1 MKATKAETLKDLS
14 LLNKK
19 LKFKIPKIFF
29 FNYKQWL
36 NDRDTVIE
44 KINKKFSNKLIA
56 VRSSARDEDQ
66 KKQSNAGKFRSIMNV
81 QSNNKKKLV
90 SSINKVFKSYSAHR
104 NIYSNDQILIQTMI
118 NKISMSGV
126 IFTQN
131 LENRSPYYVINY
143 DDTSGSTS
151 SVTSGIGEASNRILY
166 IHRDHYK
173 QIRSLRFKNLI
184 KAVKNLEN
192 NLSDNN
198 LDIEF
203 AVDKKFNSYLFQVRK
218 LHENNINRSKNLK
231 DQLEKKLKKLSHLI
245 EKKTQKQKNI
255 LGQRSIFGNMPDW
268 NPAEIVGRIPRKLD
282 LSLFQKL
289 ITNNTWCK
297 AREMMNYKKIGSK
310 KLLEIFSGQPYV
322 DTRLSFNS
330 FLPSKI
336 GNKLGEKI
344 VNQWL
349 KKLKDEPH
357 QHDKIEFNV
366 AITCFTFDIE
376 SKIKRVLPLLNKREK
391 SYFIKKN
398 YDQTINLIKNKNKT
412 YGVETQINKI
422 YQLKNIYK
430 KYKYKNFYEDLK
442 ELKEKI
448 YICKKLGTLPFSIL
462 ARHAFISKALLDS
475 LVEERIITDLDRS
488 NFLGSIQTITSE
500 FLNDINDFKKNK
512 IKKNF
517 LVMKYG
523 HLRPGTYNIN
533 SKRYDEIKIFK
544 KTGSGKHIIKKKIKF
559 NLSHNKKN
567 KLYKIL
573 KKNNINNLTI
583 KELFEYFEKSIKYRE
598 LAKFYYTKYI
608 SDILKILKS
617 YGKHYGLRTES
628 IANLDVDTILN
639 VEKKNKSKFDKKKYL
654 INKISENKIDYEI
667 NSYVKLPQLIFDRSS
682 CFVIP
687 HIVSS
692 PNFVTMRKLSG
703 SSIKLKN
710 NDFKKKID
718 KKIVLIENADPGFDW
733 IFNKKII
740 ALITKYGGAN
750 SHMAI
755 RCNELKIPAA
765 IGCGEKKFN
774 ELVRAK
780 NIELDCSAKKITIV

>member
-36 NDRDTVIE
+36 NDRDTVIK
-44 KINKKFSNKLIA
+44 KINKKFINELIA
-56 VRSSARDEDQ
+56 IRSSARDEDQ
-66 KKQSNAGKFRSIMNV
+66 KKQSNAGKFRSVMNV
-81 QSNNKKKLV
+81 PSNNKKQLV
-90 SSINKVFKSYSAHR
+90 SSINKVFRSYSAHR

-184 KAVKNLEN
+184 EAVKNLEN
-192 NLSDNN
+192 KLLDNN

-203 AVDKKFNSYLFQVRK
+203 AVDKNFNSYLFQVRQ
-218 LHENNINRSKNLK
+218 LHKNNINRSKDFK
-231 DQLEKKLKKLSHLI
+231 FKLEKKLKKLSILI
-245 EKKTQKQKNI
+245 EKKSRKQKNI

-289 ITNNTWCK
+289 ITNDTWCK
-297 AREMMNYKKIGSK
+297 ARAIMNYKKIGPR

-330 FLPSKI
+330 FLPNKI
-336 GNKLGEKI
+336 GNRLGEKI
-344 VNQWL
+344 VNQWI

-366 AITCFTFDIE
+366 AITCFTFDID
-376 SKIKRVLPLLNKREK
+376 SKIKKVLPLLNKKEK
-391 SYFIKKN
+391 SFFIKQN
-398 YDQTINLIKNKNKT
+398 HIQTINLIKNKNKI
-412 YGVETQINKI
+412 YGIETQINKI
-422 YQLKNIYK
+422 YQLKNFYK
-430 KYKYKNFYEDLK
+430 RYKHINFYEDLR

-448 YICKKLGTLPFSIL
+448 YICKKLGTLPVSIL

-475 LVEERIITDLDRS
+475 LVEEKIITDLDRS
-488 NFLGSIQTITSE
+488 NFMGSIQTITGE

-512 IKKNF
+512 VKKNF

-544 KTGSGKHIIKKKIKF
+544 KTDNSKNINKKKTKF
-559 NLSHNKKN
+559 NLSHNKRN
-567 KLYKIL
+567 KLNKIL
-573 KKNNINNLTI
+573 KKNNINNLKI
-583 KELFEYFEKSIKYRE
+583 NELFEYFENSIKYRE
-598 LAKFYYTKYI
+598 LAKFYYTMYI

-617 YGKHYGLRTES
+617 YGKHYGFRAES
-628 IANLDVDTILN
+628 VANLDIETILN
-639 VEKKNKSKFDKKKYL
+639 IEKKNKSKF
-654 INKISENKIDYEI
+654 
-667 NSYVKLPQLIFDRSS
+667 
-682 CFVIP
+682 
-687 HIVSS
+687 
-692 PNFVTMRKLSG
+692 
-703 SSIKLKN
+703 
-710 NDFKKKID
+710 
-718 KKIVLIENADPGFDW
+718 
-733 IFNKKII
+733 
-740 ALITKYGGAN
+740 
-750 SHMAI
+750 
-755 RCNELKIPAA
+755 
-765 IGCGEKKFN
+765 EKK
-774 ELVRAK
+774 
-780 NIELDCSAKKITIV
+780 NI